1 MQTQLSFSQGSK
13 LETKE
18 QQRKEQYFL
27 VVLIHTLAK
36 FESKVD
42 EKRGKSNVTEVKR
55 RTLASMRC

>member
-13 LETKE
+13 PETKE

-42 EKRGKSNVTEVKR
+42 EKRVKSNVTEVKR